1 MRPRFSHLL
10 LVAALLAL
18 APAAL
23 AQPAPPSAGSGAAA
37 DRREQIKR
45 KLLALRAYRLTEE
58 LALDET
64 SAARVFPVL
73 AKYDPQ
79 LEQLIIERAAMAKEL
94 RAGPTGPAAEDLV
107 NRAVANRRALFEL
120 EEKRLAELRKVLT
133 SRQTARLLV
142 VLPEIETQLKQQIRR
157 AVRNRGGSQELL
169 DPFDRPFDRPVN
181 RPAKRRNK
189 RAEQLE

>member
-1 MRPRFSHLL
+1 MFPRLSLL
-10 LVAALLAL
+10 IVAALLAS

-23 AQPAPPSAGSGAAA
+23 GQPAAPSTHSGPSAT
-37 DRREQIKR
+37 RRDEVKR

-58 LALDET
+58 LSLDEA
-64 SAARVFPVL
+64 SAARVFPIL

-79 LEQLIIERAAMAKEL
+79 LEQLTIERAALTKEL
-94 RAGPTGPAAEDLV
+94 HAGPTGTAADELI

-120 EEKRLAELRKVLT
+120 EDKRLAELRKVLT
-133 SRQTARLLV
+133 PQQAARLLV

-157 AVRNRGGSQELL
+157 AVRNRAGDSPGLI
-169 DPFDRPFDRPVN
+169 DPFN
-181 RPAKRRNK
+181 RPGKRRNK